1 MHIDLGEDVLYLYA
15 LSLLKGFGAQTIL
28 RIAKVLPTLSRITQ
42 FSCDDLQEQLGPP
55 LGKELFQNIHQRPDE
70 WKCVLERAEKD
81 YARHLEHEIFPLAI
95 TSDLYPPLLKLIPD
109 PPPILYVKGNI
120 ALLHTTNAI
129 AIVGTREPTSGGLF
143 VARHL
148 ASQLA
153 RHNYT
158 IVSGLAKGIDRAAHE
173 GALEVKGKTIAVFG
187 TSLDTVYPAE
197 HRSLAASILA
207 ESGVLV
213 SELALG
219 QRGFRTAFVRR
230 DRIQS
235 GLSLA
240 ILPIQTRNDGG
251 TMHTVHFARTQNRL
265 VVCPK
270 PLPTETHALQY
281 EGIRTLIN
289 EGWEKTPSFAPQHV
303 SYEKLLSLFQQ
314 KLIELF
320 EEKEHREESKTER
333 LSSSQ
338 TSRVSV
344 PTSPQKS
351 TESLP
356 VLRQQEPFESTL
368 ETTQL
373 PLIDSV
379 LSSTQFKPQILHET
393 SEPYSPSSQIPLW
406 EPESSESSTPSTS
419 MMPSQSN
426 GQSQIKQRKMS
437 RASKKRKD
445 VSLEQLEVLDE
456 QASIDE
462 LKKLS

>member
-1 MHIDLGEDVLYLYA
+1 MHIKLEEDVLYLYA
-15 LSLLKGFGAQTIL
+15 LSLLKGFGVQTVL
-28 RIAKVLPTLSRITQ
+28 RIAKGLPSLSRIAQ
-42 FSCDDLQEQLGPP
+42 FSCDDLQGLLGPS
-55 LGKELFQNIHQRPDE
+55 LGKELFQNIHQRPDK
-70 WKCVLERAEKD
+70 WKDVLERAEND
-81 YARHLEHEIFPLAI
+81 YARHLEQDIFPIAI

-109 PPPILYVKGNI
+109 PPPILYAKGNI
-120 ALLHTTNAI
+120 ALLHTTNAV
-129 AIVGTREPTSGGLF
+129 AIIGTREPTSGGLF

-153 RHNYT
+153 QHNYT

-173 GALEVKGKTIAVFG
+173 GALEAKGKTVAVFG
-187 TSLDTVYPAE
+187 TSLETVYPAE

-207 ESGVLV
+207 ESGVLI

-270 PLPTETHALQY
+270 PLSTEAHALQY

-303 SYEKLLSLFQQ
+303 SYEKLLSLFQR
-314 KLIELF
+314 KLHELLD
-320 EEKEHREESKTER
+320 ERERREESKMEK
-333 LSSSQ
+333 LPSPK
-338 TSRVSV
+338 TSRISV
-344 PTSPQKS
+344 PTSPQES
-351 TESLP
+351 TESP
-356 VLRQQEPFESTL
+356 KVIRQQEPFESNL
-368 ETTQL
+368 ETIQL

-379 LSSTQFKPQILHET
+379 LSSTQDTPQVLHEV
-393 SEPYSPSSQIPLW
+393 SESYFPSSQILLW
-406 EPESSESSTPSTS
+406 ERESSESVTPSTNLATS
-419 MMPSQSN
+419 QTNPKNQSN
-426 GQSQIKQRKMS
+426 PRKKS
-437 RASKKRKD
+437 GTSKKRKD
-445 VSLEQLEVLDE
+445 VSLKQLEVLDE
-456 QASIDE
+456 QTSQR
-462 LKKLS
+462 